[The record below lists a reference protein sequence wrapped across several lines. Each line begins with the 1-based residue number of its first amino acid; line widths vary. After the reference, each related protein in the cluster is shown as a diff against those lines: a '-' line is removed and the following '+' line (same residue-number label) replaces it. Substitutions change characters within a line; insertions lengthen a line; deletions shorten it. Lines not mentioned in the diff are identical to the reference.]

1 MAYPTSENTKQAL
14 AAALKQCMK
23 QKPLDKISIREITD
37 LCSLRRETFYY
48 HFSDIYDLVQWVFEE
63 EALDLLRRHEG
74 VQLWQEGLLDLF
86 RYIQDNRAFCLCALR
101 SLGHG
106 HLRRLF
112 LQDLQAIVQRTVDR
126 LSQELGL
133 PADDLVTQFYTIAL
147 AGCVESWLLG
157 ELPYTP
163 EELIQFADTML
174 QDHLRGAVLRRDAD
188 AAADAAKE

>member
-1 MAYPTSENTKQAL
+1 MTYPTSENTKHAL

-48 HFSDIYDLVQWVFEE
+48 HFSDIYALVQWLFEE
-63 EALDLLRRHEG
+63 EALELLRRHQG
-74 VQLWQEGLLDLF
+74 AHLWREGLPDLF
-86 RYIQDNRAFCLCALR
+86 RYIQDNREFCLCALR
-101 SLGHG
+101 SIGHG

-112 LQDLQAIVQRTVDR
+112 LQDLQAIVQRTVDQ

-174 QDHLRGAVLRRDAD
+174 QDHLQGAVLRRDAGT
-188 AAADAAKE
+188 AKA

>member
-1 MAYPTSENTKQAL
+1 MTYPTSENTKHAL

-48 HFSDIYDLVQWVFEE
+48 HFSDIYDLVQWMFEE

-86 RYIQDNRAFCLCALR
+86 RYIQDNRSFCLCALR

-188 AAADAAKE
+188 AAKE

>member
-1 MAYPTSENTKQAL
+1 MTYPTSENTKQAL

-37 LCSLRRETFYY
+37 LCGLRRETFYY
-48 HFSDIYDLVQWVFEE
+48 HFSDIYALVKWMFEE
-63 EALDLLRRHEG
+63 EALTLLRRHEG
-74 VQLWQEGLLDLF
+74 VQLWKEGLLDLF
-86 RYIQDNRAFCLCALR
+86 RYIQDNREFCLCALR

-112 LQDLQAIVQRTVDR
+112 LQDLQAIVQRTVDQ

-133 PADDLVTQFYTIAL
+133 PADDLVTQFYSIAL
-147 AGCVESWLLG
+147 AGCIESWLIG

-163 EELIQFADTML
+163 EELIQFADAML
-174 QDHLRGAVLRRDAD
+174 QDHLQGAVLRRDAGT
-188 AAADAAKE
+188 AKA

>member
-1 MAYPTSENTKQAL
+1 MTYPTSENTKQAL

-37 LCSLRRETFYY
+37 LCGLRRETSYY
-48 HFSDIYDLVQWVFEE
+48 HFSDIYALVKWMFEE
-63 EALDLLRRHEG
+63 EALTLLRRHEG
-74 VQLWQEGLLDLF
+74 VQLWKEGLLDLF
-86 RYIQDNRAFCLCALR
+86 RYIQDNREFCLCALR

-112 LQDLQAIVQRTVDR
+112 LQDLQAIVQRTVDQ

-133 PADDLVTQFYTIAL
+133 PADDLVTQFYSIAL
-147 AGCVESWLLG
+147 AGCIESWLIG

-174 QDHLRGAVLRRDAD
+174 QDHLQGAVLSRDAGT
-188 AAADAAKE
+188 AKA

>member
-48 HFSDIYDLVQWVFEE
+48 HFSDIYDLVQWMFEE

-188 AAADAAKE
+188 AAKE

>member
-1 MAYPTSENTKQAL
+1 MTYPTSENTKHAL

-37 LCSLRRETFYY
+37 LCGLRRETFYY
-48 HFSDIYDLVQWVFEE
+48 HFSDIYALVKWMFEE
-63 EALDLLRRHEG
+63 EALTLLRRHEG
-74 VQLWQEGLLDLF
+74 VQLWKEGLLDLF
-86 RYIQDNRAFCLCALR
+86 RYIQDNREFCLCALR

-112 LQDLQAIVQRTVDR
+112 LQDLQAIVQRTVDQ

-133 PADDLVTQFYTIAL
+133 PADDLVTQFYSIAL
-147 AGCVESWLLG
+147 AGCIESWLIG

-163 EELIQFADTML
+163 EELIQFADAML
-174 QDHLRGAVLRRDAD
+174 QDHLQGAVLRRDAGT
-188 AAADAAKE
+188 AKA

>member
-1 MAYPTSENTKQAL
+1 MTYPTSENTKQAL

-37 LCSLRRETFYY
+37 LCGLRRETFYY
-48 HFSDIYDLVQWVFEE
+48 HFSDIYALVKWMFEE
-63 EALDLLRRHEG
+63 EALTLLRRHEG
-74 VQLWQEGLLDLF
+74 VQLWKEGLLDLF
-86 RYIQDNRAFCLCALR
+86 RYIQDNREFCLCALR

-112 LQDLQAIVQRTVDR
+112 LQDLQAIVQRTVDQ

-133 PADDLVTQFYTIAL
+133 PADDLVPQFYSIAL
-147 AGCVESWLLG
+147 AGCIESWLIG

-174 QDHLRGAVLRRDAD
+174 QDHLQGAVLRRDAGT
-188 AAADAAKE
+188 AKA